1 MEQGV
6 WQRLYNTIRSYD
18 SIVIVVIPI
27 PIPIPIT
34 IPIPIPIPIQ
44 IPIVLDGGYKLPV

>member
-27 PIPIPIT
+27 PIPIPI
-34 IPIPIPIPIQ
+34 PIQ